1 MATKR
6 FKCPK
11 CDRSF
16 GMAAHLAR
24 HTTTIHGMAGAKKK
38 STKKK
43 TGKGRGRVGRP
54 KGSGAVR
61 SVAGIRLAD
70 LSLDDLGKLISAAR
84 SQARSKIAEFENAIG

>member
-24 HTTTIHGMAGAKKK
+24 HTTTIHGMAGAKK

-43 TGKGRGRVGRP
+43 TGKRRGRVGRP

-70 LSLDDLGKLISAAR
+70 LSLDELGKLISAAR
-84 SQARSKIAEFENAIG
+84 SQARSKIAEFEHAIG